1 MVRQSFQTLCHINEF
16 MHPRISLIDAAKF
29 RIYLKCPVDRH
40 IQFHRHH
47 LCQPIHLC
55 IREIKRFSYCLDNS
69 SRCHSTECHNLCH
82 RIFSVFFCYIFDYA
96 GSLRILEVHVDIRHG
111 YTFRIQEP
119 LKQKIVTHRIDIR
132 DSCTVTYTA
141 SGTGT
146 SSRTYPAVMCL
157 CPVDIIPHNK
167 DIFHKSHGLYN
178 AKFIFH
184 ILIDGVT
191 LFLCIGCIIRVFFRI
206 TLVT

>member
-55 IREIKRFSYCLDNS
+55 IREIQRFSYCLDNS

-111 YTFRIQEP
+111 YTFRIQETF
-119 LKQKIVTHRIDIR
+119 KQKIIANRIQLCNSKRI
-132 DSCTVTYTA
+132 SYQTA
-141 SGTGT
+141 CCRS
-146 SSRTYPAVMCL
+146 SSRSYHNVMVSCI
-157 CPVDIIPHNK
+157 PDEIPHNK
-167 DIFHKSHGLYN
+167 EIIHIPHIFN
-178 AKFIFH
+178 NTQ
-184 ILIDGVT
+184 LIIKT
-191 LFLCIGCIIRVFFRI
+191 FFQVFCTFRI
-206 TLVT
+206 TFL